1 MIYLLLAACLISACT
16 TLPKAIEPVRTARPC
31 PANNEIFITN
41 HGWHTGVVLKAEDM
55 NNIIPALKV
64 RFQNVKYYEIGWGD
78 AGFYQSNEITT
89 GLTFRAMFWSSGSVL
104 HIYGF
109 NAEPSLNFP
118 GSDIRQVKLSS
129 DSYQTLLKFIH
140 SSFMKNESGEVIS
153 LKHGVYGDSQFYTGF
168 GNYHIFNTCN
178 KWTAKA
184 LYSAGLDID
193 TSLKLTAESIMNFL
207 ENNLDAEIG
216 SSKLSNCILGNN
228 EL

>member
-1 MIYLLLAACLISACT
+1 MRYLLLAACLISACT

-41 HGWHTGVVLKAEDM
+41 HGWHTGVVLKAEDL
-55 NNIIPALKV
+55 NSIIPALAV
-64 RFQNVKYYEIGWGD
+64 RFQKINYYEIGWGD
-78 AGFYQSNEITT
+78 AGFYQANEITS
-89 GLTFRAMFWSSGSVL
+89 GLTLRAMFWSSGSVI
-104 HIYGF
+104 HIHGF
-109 NAEPSLNFP
+109 NTEPVLNFP
-118 GSDIRQVKLSS
+118 GSVIRLVKLNYE
-129 DSYQTLLKFIH
+129 SYQSLLKFIQ
-140 SSFMKNESGEVIS
+140 SSFMKNELGEVMPQKKGI
-153 LKHGVYGDSQFYTGF
+153 YGDSQFYSGF

-193 TSLKLTAESIMNFL
+193 TSLKLTAESIMSFL
-207 ENNLDAEIG
+207 ENNHDAEKD